1 MFKGLKHMFKALK
14 LLSTAL
20 GQMFKGCEW
29 KIPLGVKKKY
39 QGARKNFP
47 SQKKNSI
54 IYLLSIL
61 CLKKHT
67 FCQISGH
74 KDTISGF
81 NSWTIVLL
89 RIFFAQNLHYLGKI
103 T

>member
-1 MFKGLKHMFKALK
+1 MFKSLKHMFKALK
-14 LLSTAL
+14 LLSTAH

-47 SQKKNSI
+47 SQKKKYYIPLGYFVS
-54 IYLLSIL
+54 
-61 CLKKHT
+61 KKHT
-67 FCQISGH
+67 FCQISGY

-81 NSWTIVLL
+81 NSWTNVLL
-89 RIFFAQNLHYLGKI
+89 RIFFAQNRHYLEKN